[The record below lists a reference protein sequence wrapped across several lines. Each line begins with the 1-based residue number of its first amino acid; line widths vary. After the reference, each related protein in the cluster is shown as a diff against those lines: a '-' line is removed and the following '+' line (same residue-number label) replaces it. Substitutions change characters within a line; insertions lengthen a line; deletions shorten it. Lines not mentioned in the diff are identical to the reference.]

1 MEFNA
6 GPPQALRLPVAKPL
20 DRITGAEGPL
30 KLRSWLAAMSR
41 GFNAMATPD
50 PMRAAYCG
58 SFVLD
63 EAATWYDGAGAGQMT
78 WPDFCQAFMER
89 FIPHDVE
96 AELIVQLFDLI
107 QGGYDL
113 SKYIARFE
121 TLYTMAQDD
130 MSDRSA
136 KELFVRGLDPYI
148 RTDAMSQV
156 VPNLQAAFSLA
167 RRLHLAKEADGKV
180 PRRKDGEL
188 PSRPRNIAQQ
198 GAPLRNSDAMDVD
211 LNRVNTS
218 TQTTNSHERTCYR
231 CHQPG
236 HFIRN
241 CPQPRRNGRGDQR
254 SGNARAQ

>member
-1 MEFNA
+1 MDFNDN
-6 GPPQALRLPVAKPL
+6 GPRGLRLPTARPL

-41 GFNAMATPD
+41 SFNALATPD
-50 PMRAAYCG
+50 ATRAAYCG
-58 SFVLD
+58 NFVLD
-63 EAATWYDGAGAGQMT
+63 EAATWYDSSGAGQMT
-78 WPDFCQAFMER
+78 WENFCLAFMQR

-121 TLYTMAQDD
+121 TLYTMAHED

-148 RTDAMSQV
+148 RTDAMAQV
-156 VPNLQAAFSLA
+156 VPDLQSAFTLA

-180 PRRKDGEL
+180 PRRKVGDL
-188 PSRPRNIAQQ
+188 PSRPRNVGHQEPAI
-198 GAPLRNSDAMDVD
+198 RNSDAMDVD
-211 LNRVNTS
+211 LNRVS
-218 TQTTNSHERTCYR
+218 TTQNSNVRTCYR
-231 CHQPG
+231 CHQSG

-241 CPQPRRNGRGDQR
+241 CPLPRRNKDGEQR